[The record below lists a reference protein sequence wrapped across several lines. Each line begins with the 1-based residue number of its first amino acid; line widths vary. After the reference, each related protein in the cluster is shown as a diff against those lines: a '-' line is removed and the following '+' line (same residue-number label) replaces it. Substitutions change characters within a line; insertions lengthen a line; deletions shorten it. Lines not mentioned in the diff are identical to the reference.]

1 MKTLEVH
8 IWNVLVGILSF
19 DRQKQK
25 TYFEYSQEYLD
36 SELELSPIIYPKSKG
51 VTEYDYSTTNSF
63 KGLPAFISDSL
74 PDKFGTEVFY
84 AYLQSKGIKIQ
95 EISPLE
101 QLAYRGNRAMGALE
115 FIPSKKMDA
124 DKLNFNLSKLSE
136 ISNQITNKKL
146 IGNFD
151 KGMFNLFELGTSPGG
166 AQPKILIN
174 KDKNGTIFR
183 GDILPT
189 KNQTSWILK
198 FNNPTGDFG
207 IEKGKIEYAYYL
219 MAKKAGIEISKSEL
233 IQNNNEELFI
243 TQRFDRKNGEK
254 IHMQTAMAFARM
266 DWKSNSFGYEYL
278 FKILQF
284 INADQKDKQ
293 ELFRR
298 MIFNVLSRNIDDHTK
313 NFSFIMNENGNW
325 KLAPAYDLVF
335 TAKYGFSQPNESH
348 FLSINGKHN
357 NITFKDVETLAKSF
371 SVKRYKEIIDEV
383 NFAVKQW
390 KSIADEI
397 NISSENRDFV
407 GSKLLGFPFRF
418 SKI

>member
-1 MKTLEVH
+1 
-8 IWNVLVGILSF
+8 
-19 DRQKQK
+19 
-25 TYFEYSQEYLD
+25 
-36 SELELSPIIYPKSKG
+36 
-51 VTEYDYSTTNSF
+51 
-63 KGLPAFISDSL
+63 
-74 PDKFGTEVFY
+74 
-84 AYLQSKGIKIQ
+84 
-95 EISPLE
+95 
-101 QLAYRGNRAMGALE
+101 
-115 FIPSKKMDA
+115 
-124 DKLNFNLSKLSE
+124 
-136 ISNQITNKKL
+136 
-146 IGNFD
+146 
-151 KGMFNLFELGTSPGG
+151 
-166 AQPKILIN
+166 
-174 KDKNGTIFR
+174 
-183 GDILPT
+183 
-189 KNQTSWILK
+189 
-198 FNNPTGDFG
+198 
-207 IEKGKIEYAYYL
+207 
-219 MAKKAGIEISKSEL
+219 
-233 IQNNNEELFI
+233 
-243 TQRFDRKNGEK
+243 
-254 IHMQTAMAFARM
+254 MQTAMAFARM

-298 MIFNVLSRNIDDHTK
+298 MIFNILSRNIDDHTK